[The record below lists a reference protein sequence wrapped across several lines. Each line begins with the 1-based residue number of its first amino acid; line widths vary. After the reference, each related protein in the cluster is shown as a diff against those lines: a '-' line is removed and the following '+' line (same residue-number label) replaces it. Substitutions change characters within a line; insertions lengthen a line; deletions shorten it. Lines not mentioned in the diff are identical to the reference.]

1 MRFWAGAIGAL
12 LVGVWIS
19 DNLDMVLE
27 VFLWA
32 SGMAAAVLVMLGL
45 FGLATTIAGAIL
57 STPIAPLAFLLG
69 LGIGSGDD

>member
-57 STPIAPLAFLLG
+57 STPIALLAFLLG